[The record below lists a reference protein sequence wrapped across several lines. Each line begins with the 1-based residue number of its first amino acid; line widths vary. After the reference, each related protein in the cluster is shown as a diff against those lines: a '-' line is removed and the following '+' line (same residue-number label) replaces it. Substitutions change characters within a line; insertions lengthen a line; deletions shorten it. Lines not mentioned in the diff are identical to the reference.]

1 MHPAAVLLLMCLFAG
16 TVHSK
21 IGDGD
26 RHTIDTEKGTVE
38 IEMDAE
44 EGAVD
49 ALPIHAE
56 FPEICAKID
65 SIWWPVINAKSE
77 SNLEL
82 KLFHTAGVLARDLER
97 KMEEHK
103 KADHEHFSCHEAKD
117 LLSHTSARETVELFR
132 TLLRV
137 PIQGHTGESIEQT
150 LKDMQK
156 SFNDAKLI
164 SPDAYNEFEDVIQ
177 DLVKMHR
184 QYDGIKADYDA
195 VMTEHADCKKNFVN
209 FIKETLDLTHDDI
222 PKWDQLQFGL
232 DSLRE
237 QCKPQPAEL

>member
-1 MHPAAVLLLMCLFAG
+1 MHRAVVLLLLCLLAV
-16 TVHSK
+16 TVRSE

-26 RHTIDTEKGTVE
+26 THTIDTEKGTVE
-38 IEMDAE
+38 VELDAE
-44 EGAVD
+44 EGAVAAD
-49 ALPIHAE
+49 PVYVE
-56 FPEICAKID
+56 FPEICAKIE
-65 SIWWPVINAKSE
+65 SIWWSVINAKAE

-117 LLSHTSARETVELFR
+117 LLSHTSARETVDLFR
-132 TLLRV
+132 TLLHV
-137 PIQGHTGESIEQT
+137 PIPGHTGESIETT

-156 SFNDAKLI
+156 AFNDAKLI

-177 DLVKMHR
+177 DLIKMHS
-184 QYDGIKADYDA
+184 QYDVIKADYDA
-195 VMTEHADCKKNFVN
+195 VMTEHADCRKNFVN
-209 FIKETLDLTHDDI
+209 FIKETLDLTHDSI

-232 DSLRE
+232 DSLRD
-237 QCKPQPAEL
+237 QCKQPSEL